1 MILELYVRNYYEV
14 HGTFDKILLSPVSDV
29 LRKYATDYK
38 CTVNEACYSLL
49 GTPEVKGFTYSEVF
63 KYAVLCAQGNL
74 EDVPEEVL
82 RALEKPIGIFK
93 KNLNTKKYTEE
104 QLQIID
110 VVRLYFLCTS
120 DDLVKI
126 EDKSYRMTDAISVI
140 RNLHSANKNVG
151 AFIKDNCTKL
161 SVISGEHTVVSVG
174 KLVTAYSG
182 KDIAKLIQTGLAYAV
197 LGDHMKG
204 NYLIRHLNSLMFLS
218 QIDMEA
224 YFITQVMATA
234 TGHTYKELL
243 QSIGVNIQ
251 DQTKYVRMLGCM
263 FWLVGNKVYFAEDDV
278 EQPISLMGI
287 SNYYRML
294 ENGGFR

>member
-1 MILELYVRNYYEV
+1 M
-14 HGTFDKILLSPVSDV
+14 K
-29 LRKYATDYK
+29 
-38 CTVNEACYSLL
+38 
-49 GTPEVKGFTYSEVF
+49 
-63 KYAVLCAQGNL
+63 
-74 EDVPEEVL
+74 
-82 RALEKPIGIFK
+82 ALEKPIGIFK

-161 SVISGEHTVVSVG
+161 SVISGEHTVISVG

-197 LGDHMKG
+197 LGDRMKG

-224 YFITQVMATA
+224 
-234 TGHTYKELL
+234 
-243 QSIGVNIQ
+243 
-251 DQTKYVRMLGCM
+251 
-263 FWLVGNKVYFAEDDV
+263 
-278 EQPISLMGI
+278 
-287 SNYYRML
+287 
-294 ENGGFR
+294 